1 MSRPGARYGRLKCG
15 AAASWFRLETRFGK
29 GPGWVIPHTGVQKLK
44 VQVRAGG
51 VAGLPHGAQ
60 ALPRLNLLTLADKQ
74 VLQMGID
81 RFIPAGV
88 QQTDIIAIA
97 RMIPGYTHHPA
108 CGSIN
113 RCTLHS
119 GKIRTGME
127 LLCFALHGIN
137 AGSVSGGFNSRFAR
151 QRILEVNGAYEVH
164 LPAGGVDLVFSY
176 VGYEDVPMPIVIS
189 KGVAETMIKDAY
201 TFSQEYVEKNVLIKG
216 IVG

>member
-97 RMIPGYTHHPA
+97 RMIPGYAHHPA

-151 QRILEVNGAYEVH
+151 QRILEHIARQVRLGARERLAVRGGRVGVGVVC
-164 LPAGGVDLVFSY
+164 LGSIEFVMSGVDR
-176 VGYEDVPMPIVIS
+176 
-189 KGVAETMIKDAY
+189 
-201 TFSQEYVEKNVLIKG
+201 
-216 IVG
+216 